1 MVQLK
6 VNSYPYE
13 EFGYIQGKL
22 DYISNVATDSG
33 FLWNVILPNG
43 LTTVYSRKIQF
54 RNGLQAQ
61 AVIITKRMRLMQR
74 FYYNTIKKVNNLT
87 LAVHEIITGFLF
99 KAIERGTLLPHQV
112 VFNH

>member
-22 DYISNVATDSG
+22 EYISSVSTDSG
-33 FLWNVILPNG
+33 FLGNVVLPNG
-43 LTTVYSRKIQF
+43 LTTVYDRKIQF

-61 AVIITKRMRLMQR
+61 AVIITKQRRLLQR
-74 FYYNTIKKVNNLT
+74 FYYNMQKKVN
-87 LAVHEIITGFLF
+87 
-99 KAIERGTLLPHQV
+99 Q
-112 VFNH
+112 

>member
-33 FLWNVILPNG
+33 FL
-43 LTTVYSRKIQF
+43 
-54 RNGLQAQ
+54 
-61 AVIITKRMRLMQR
+61 
-74 FYYNTIKKVNNLT
+74 
-87 LAVHEIITGFLF
+87 
-99 KAIERGTLLPHQV
+99 
-112 VFNH
+112 